1 MKLRVLLASALLLP
15 ACAVRRVPPPPPPQP
30 TSAPVAA
37 PAPAPEPTSAP
48 VTAPAP
54 ETQRPPVAALPPAP
68 EFTVAPPTSLQ
79 RETGPIGTRH
89 PLLFQRAAR
98 DGRWVIACQA
108 REDTNGDGKLEVR
121 FGRHGDTY
129 GDALAPYLFLEPGEG
144 ERLEDF
150 LAADPTG
157 RYLVV
162 VRGGSLRLLD
172 TYTRADHE
180 LAPPE
185 AIPESTAP
193 SASLPVSFS
202 RDGQRLLLVSLSGPE
217 KRATAFLVNLRDGTR
232 REVPHG
238 PGVLGQALLDPEG
251 QWVWFGVVTQD
262 TDGDGQLTWPRARTS
277 LASRYC
283 RGPIMSYGT
292 YGQAGDSASW
302 LLRRVDAGPLVPR
315 EGVLQPLGDALLRQG
330 EQGEVFVEQASGQ
343 RTEWVPASCRAN
355 VLHVDAA
362 REQVLVA
369 CTAQGN
375 ALELHGARVHQPLG
389 LSSGYAT
396 RPPPS
401 NGPLRLFPVR
411 PSSPEGGAPSSSAQ
425 SVVDLETR
433 TVHPVRG
440 EVQYTEGT
448 RALVV
453 RSAGRDH
460 RFRRLWLVDTQTGA
474 QRELGDQRG
483 YGLTAAGD
491 FVYAEGLL
499 VDLSTGRLVRKVP
512 DDVHAVD
519 TRGRMVLD
527 RGGGAGRTVPRGPL
541 QWTPAVRSR

>member
-15 ACAVRRVPPPPPPQP
+15 ACAARRASPPPTPEP
-30 TSAPVAA
+30 TSPPVAA

-54 ETQRPPVAALPPAP
+54 EPQSPPVAALPPAP
-68 EFTVAPPTSLQ
+68 EFTVAPPTGLQ
-79 RETGPIGTRH
+79 RETGPIGTRD
-89 PLLFQRAAR
+89 PILFQRAAK

-108 REDTNGDGKLEVR
+108 REDTNGDGKRELH
-121 FGRHGDTY
+121 FGRHGDTF

-172 TYTRADHE
+172 TYTRAEHE

-193 SASLPVSFS
+193 TASLPVSFS

-217 KRATAFLVNLRDGTR
+217 KRATAFLVDLRDGTR

-238 PGVLGQALLDPEG
+238 PGLLGQAVLDPEG
-251 QWVWFGVVTQD
+251 RWVWFGVVTQD
-262 TDGDGQLTWPRARTS
+262 TDGDGQLTWPRAQTS

-283 RGPIMSYGT
+283 RGPIMSFGT
-292 YGQAGDSASW
+292 YGQEGDSASW

-355 VLHVDAA
+355 VLHVDAE

-389 LSSGYAT
+389 ISSGYET

-401 NGPLRLFPVR
+401 NGPLRLFPVM
-411 PSSPEGGAPSSSAQ
+411 PSSPEGGAPSASAQ

-433 TVHPVRG
+433 TVHPMRG

-448 RALVV
+448 RALVQ
-453 RSAGRDH
+453 RYAGRKNQS
-460 RFRRLWLVDTQTGA
+460 RRLWLMDTATGE
-474 QRELGDQRG
+474 QRELGEQTV
-483 YGLTAAGD
+483 YGVVAAGS

-499 VDLSTGRLVRKVP
+499 VDMSTARLVRKVL
-512 DDVHAVD
+512 DDVRAVD
-519 TRGRMVLD
+519 TQGRMVLNHF
-527 RGGGAGRTVPRGPL
+527 GLGRTVPRGPL
-541 QWTPAVRSR
+541 QWTPPVRSH

>member
-1 MKLRVLLASALLLP
+1 M
-15 ACAVRRVPPPPPPQP
+15 
-30 TSAPVAA
+30 
-37 PAPAPEPTSAP
+37 
-48 VTAPAP
+48 
-54 ETQRPPVAALPPAP
+54 
-68 EFTVAPPTSLQ
+68 APPTALQ
-79 RETGPIGTRH
+79 RESGPIGTRH
-89 PLLFQRAAR
+89 PILFQRAAK
-98 DGRWVIACQA
+98 DGRWLIACQA

-121 FGRHGDTY
+121 FGRHGDTF
-129 GDALAPYLFLEPGEG
+129 GDTLAPYLFLEPGEG
-144 ERLEDF
+144 ERLDDF

-172 TYTRADHE
+172 TYTRTDAE
-180 LAPPE
+180 LAPPDT
-185 AIPESTAP
+185 IPDSTAP

-217 KRATAFLVNLRDGTR
+217 KRATAFLINLQDGSK

-238 PGVLGQALLDPEG
+238 PGLLGRASLDPEG
-251 QWVWFGVVTQD
+251 RWVWFGVVTQD
-262 TDGDGQLTWPRARTS
+262 TDGDGQLTWPRAQTS

-283 RGPIMSYGT
+283 RGPIMSYGH
-292 YGQAGDSASW
+292 YGQEGDTASW
-302 LLRRVDAGPLVPR
+302 LLRRVEGGPLVPK

-389 LSSGYAT
+389 IATEYAG

-401 NGPLRLFPVR
+401 LGPPRLFPI
-411 PSSPEGGAPSSSAQ
+411 SPASTQGDSAQ

-433 TVHPVRG
+433 TVHPMRG
-440 EVQYTEGT
+440 EVHYVEGT
-448 RALVV
+448 HALVK
-453 RSAGRDH
+453 RSTGRKNEN
-460 RFRRLWLVDTQTGA
+460 RRLWFVDTTTGE
-474 QRELGDQRG
+474 QRELGEQRG
-483 YGLTAAGD
+483 YGFAAAGD
-491 FVYAEGLL
+491 FAYSEGLL
-499 VDLSTGRLVRKVP
+499 VDMGTGRVVRKVP
-512 DDVHAVD
+512 EDVQTLD
-519 TRGRMVLD
+519 TQGRMVLD
-527 RGGGAGRTVPRGPL
+527 SSAWSQKVGQGPL